1 MIASLA
7 TFAFLYFVVSLCVHG
22 YHYVTLLSDASNA
35 TRHALFWPMYLARWL
50 VTNFILAIKG
60 R

>member
-1 MIASLA
+1 MTAIISFLA
-7 TFAFLYFVVSLCVHG
+7 FVYFVVALCVHG

-35 TRHALFWPMYLARWL
+35 TRHALFWPLYLARWV
-50 VTNFILAIKG
+50 VTNFILAVKG